1 MSVLETIVAKKHD
14 EVRRLK
20 ARLPESFLDTQ
31 ICALPKTRGFKQ
43 ALCGTQSPN
52 IIAEI
57 KRASPSKGVL
67 LPDQPPVEWDPVG
80 IARAYEQNGARA
92 LSVLTDTPS
101 FWGCDDL
108 LGACAEAVALP
119 LLRKEFIVDP
129 YQITHSRWL
138 GADAILLIARCLSAD
153 EVARFSEQAFF
164 LGLDVLIEVHH
175 PDELAKAL
183 PVQDAL
189 IGVNHRD
196 LSTLKIHPDRA
207 LELRSSIPDQR
218 MVVGESGITSPQD
231 IARLWAG
238 GIHTFLVGSHLVA
251 GGSPG
256 PALKALLND
265 PGDA

>member
-1 MSVLETIVAKKHD
+1 MSVLETIVARKHD

-20 ARLPESFLDTQ
+20 ARLPESFLDAQ
-31 ICALPKTRGFKQ
+31 IAGLPPTRGFKQ
-43 ALCGTQSPN
+43 ALSGAQSPN

-80 IARAYEQNGARA
+80 IARAYERNGARA

-101 FWGCDDL
+101 FWGSDDL
-108 LGACAEAVALP
+108 LGACAEAVSLP

-153 EVARFSEQAFF
+153 EVSRFAAQALF

-183 PVQDAL
+183 PVDDAL

-196 LSTLKIHPDRA
+196 LSTLEMHPDRA
-207 LELRSSIPDQR
+207 LELRGSIPDER
-218 MVVGESGITSPQD
+218 VMVGESGITSAQD

-251 GGSPG
+251 GGDPG
-256 PALKALLND
+256 PALKALLHE

>member
-1 MSVLETIVAKKHD
+1 MSVLETIVAGKHN

-20 ARLPESFLDTQ
+20 TRLPESFLEAQ
-31 ICALPKTRGFKQ
+31 LPGLPKARGFKR
-43 ALCGTQSPN
+43 ALSGTQSPN

-67 LPDQPPVEWDPVG
+67 LPKQPPVEWDPVG

-92 LSVLTDTPS
+92 LSVLTDTPA
-101 FWGCDDL
+101 FWGSDDL
-108 LGACAEAVALP
+108 LSACAEAVSLP

-138 GADAILLIARCLSAD
+138 GADAILLIARCLSAE
-153 EVARFSEQAFF
+153 EVARFAERAFS
-164 LGLDVLIEVHH
+164 LGMDVLIEVHH
-175 PDELAKAL
+175 PNELDKAL

-196 LSTLKIHPDRA
+196 LSTLEMHPERA
-207 LELRSSIPDQR
+207 LELRPSIPDGR
-218 MVVGESGITSPQD
+218 VVVGESGITSAQD
-231 IARLWAG
+231 IARLRVG

-251 GGSPG
+251 GGAPG
-256 PALKALLND
+256 PALKALLKD
-265 PGDA
+265 PGAA